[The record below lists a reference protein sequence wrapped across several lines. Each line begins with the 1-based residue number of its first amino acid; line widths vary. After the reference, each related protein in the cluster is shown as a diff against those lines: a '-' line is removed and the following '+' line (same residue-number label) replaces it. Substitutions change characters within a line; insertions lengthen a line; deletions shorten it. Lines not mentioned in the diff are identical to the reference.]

1 MQVQCC
7 WCYRITN
14 VFKNEISYF
23 LFFTIKFTQ
32 KLTFQIFR
40 ILKISEKIENFSNF
54 KDFCKVW
61 KFWRFYEFRCRNFF
75 FVLRILRIFHH
86 ITNFV
91 DFSNF
96 PTFTKNT
103 FSSKSMR
110 FFSAFYKFVCILW
123 LTWTTGMSLAVGKSL
138 FICCLF
144 CTKAAGGCLSA
155 KDPWRASPARS
166 LAGSEFKVSVGG
178 TACVNSLDVL
188 LSNSTLRWR
197 FNSAR
202 IRSL

>member
-1 MQVQCC
+1 MK
-7 WCYRITN
+7 RI
-14 VFKNEISYF
+14 
-23 LFFTIKFTQ
+23 
-32 KLTFQIFR
+32 
-40 ILKISEKIENFSNF
+40 
-54 KDFCKVW
+54 
-61 KFWRFYEFRCRNFF
+61 F

-96 PTFTKNT
+96 PTFTRILLVVKVWD
-103 FSSKSMR
+103 
-110 FFSAFYKFVCILW
+110 FFTFYKFVCILW